1 MTCSLDYNYRLNSS
15 HSLKVQQ
22 LHFNQKT
29 KKERKR
35 IVLHFSLSHTH
46 PHKHT
51 HPQCIPTWLPLCL
64 LFTLWDEQILGCNFY
79 FLLLPS
85 ASLIT
90 AIISVLSCGKLWQW
104 WFRAFGA
111 CESVNVCAWG
121 CVTNVAVCWALHAL
135 KVKLLIVYALPRL
148 RIHTIANE
156 RTSACVTFLQVVPK
170 AWRTFGR
177 PDPLG
182 TIYPYF
188 KGQKKW
194 TQSADEGEQ
203 TWLFTFAHIYC
214 KTITLVVAPNLS

>member
-79 FLLLPS
+79 FLPLPS

-90 AIISVLSCGKLWQW
+90 AVISVLSCGKLWQW

-135 KVKLLIVYALPRL
+135 IVRCRGCAY
-148 RIHTIANE
+148 
-156 RTSACVTFLQVVPK
+156 
-170 AWRTFGR
+170 
-177 PDPLG
+177 
-182 TIYPYF
+182 
-188 KGQKKW
+188 
-194 TQSADEGEQ
+194 TQSLMRGRVRVCDVPAGRSKGLKDFWE
-203 TWLFTFAHIYC
+203 TRSSWD
-214 KTITLVVAPNLS
+214 NLSIFQRTEKMNPVSWRGRTDMITHIRTHLL

>member
-35 IVLHFSLSHTH
+35 IVLHFSLSHTP

-79 FLLLPS
+79 FLPLPS

-135 KVKLLIVYALPRL
+135 IVRCRGCAYTQSLMRGRVRVWRSCRSFQRPEGLLGDPILLGQFIHISKDRKNEPSQLTKENRHDYSHLHTFIVKLLL
-148 RIHTIANE
+148 
-156 RTSACVTFLQVVPK
+156 
-170 AWRTFGR
+170 
-177 PDPLG
+177 
-182 TIYPYF
+182 
-188 KGQKKW
+188 
-194 TQSADEGEQ
+194 
-203 TWLFTFAHIYC
+203 
-214 KTITLVVAPNLS
+214 